1 MKKSLLATASA
12 VALLAGAGL
21 ASAQKN
27 EAPTP
32 APAQQQ
38 NAPAEKVAP
47 AMNSAP
53 AKGAETN
60 MPHAK
65 PQTTGQGEPNMEPKG
80 KANAEQLPAKKNAQ
94 APASPAAKDGA
105 KNGAKEGARNGAKEG
120 ARNGASDKADV
131 KASDSKRDAKPG
143 AAQAPAQQNQQTP
156 GKAATPE
163 TSANLSAE
171 QRTKISAAVRQQNV
185 RRATNVNFSIS
196 VGTHVPRSLRLHAL
210 PVSVV
215 EFYPGWRGYQFIL
228 VGNDI
233 LVINPRTLEIVAIL
247 EA

>member
-1 MKKSLLATASA
+1 
-12 VALLAGAGL
+12 
-21 ASAQKN
+21 
-27 EAPTP
+27 
-32 APAQQQ
+32 
-38 NAPAEKVAP
+38 
-47 AMNSAP
+47 MNSAP
-53 AKGAETN
+53 AKGAETDR
-60 MPHAK
+60 PHAK

-105 KNGAKEGARNGAKEG
+105 RNGAKDG
-120 ARNGASDKADV
+120 AKNGASDKADV

-143 AAQAPAQQNQQTP
+143 AAQAPAQQNQQTT

-185 RRATNVNFSIS
+185 PRATNVNFSIS

>member
-105 KNGAKEGARNGAKEG
+105 KNGAKEGARNGA
-120 ARNGASDKADV
+120 SDKADV

-143 AAQAPAQQNQQTP
+143 AAQAPAQQNQQTT

-215 EFYPGWRGYQFIL
+215 EFHPGWRGYQFIL

>member
-94 APASPAAKDGA
+94 APASPAAK
-105 KNGAKEGARNGAKEG
+105 NGARNGAKD
-120 ARNGASDKADV
+120 GASDKADV

-143 AAQAPAQQNQQTP
+143 AAQAPAQQNQQTT

-185 RRATNVNFSIS
+185 PRATNVNFSIS
-196 VGTHVPRSLRLHAL
+196 IGTHVPRSLRLHAL

-215 EFYPGWRGYQFIL
+215 EFYPGLRGYQFIL

-233 LVINPRTLEIVAIL
+233 LVVNPRTLEIVAIL

>member
-105 KNGAKEGARNGAKEG
+105 KNGAKEGARNGA
-120 ARNGASDKADV
+120 SDKADV

-143 AAQAPAQQNQQTP
+143 AAQAPAQQNQQTT

-185 RRATNVNFSIS
+185 RGATNVNFSIS

>member
-105 KNGAKEGARNGAKEG
+105 KNGAKEGARNGA
-120 ARNGASDKADV
+120 SDKADV

-143 AAQAPAQQNQQTP
+143 AAQAPAQQNQQTT